1 MRTPHQGCRRERTL
15 SRRIYRG
22 DVKDLVSRNI
32 STRGVSQLQGKGLVY
47 LGLAVLPGVNPKP
60 RFGPILDSTVSE
72 LPLGPILDSTVN
84 GLPPGALKQARGI
97 HRRFIY
103 KWDLSTHAEGTD
115 PRGGLSERVRASRPY
130 RPPFTET
137 KKHSPSTGARAN
149 NSLQVTRPST

>member
-60 RFGPILDSTVSE
+60 RF
-72 LPLGPILDSTVN
+72 GPILDSTVN